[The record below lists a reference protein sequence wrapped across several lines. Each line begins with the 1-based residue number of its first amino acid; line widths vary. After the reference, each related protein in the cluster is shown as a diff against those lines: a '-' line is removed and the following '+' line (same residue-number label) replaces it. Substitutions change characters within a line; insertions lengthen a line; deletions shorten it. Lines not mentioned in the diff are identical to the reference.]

1 MIPFRTTPEQILNL
15 PALVAGMEKAGL
27 DSKLITNAAELAR
40 RDQGIYELVELW
52 GECENDPAE
61 RALLEADIQDLVE
74 SNHRALSVHPM
85 PAAS

>member
-15 PALVAGMEKAGL
+15 PALVAGMKKAGL
-27 DSKLITNAAELAR
+27 DRKLIANAAELASS
-40 RDQGIYELVELW
+40 DQGVYELVELW

-61 RALLEADIQDLVE
+61 RALIVADIQDLVE
-74 SNHRALSVHPM
+74 SNRCALSVHPM